1 MHRNLQKGCK
11 DPTLLLTFA
20 SNHDVTRLAAL
31 SPSLALRKNALAYTL
46 LSDGIPTVYQGD
58 EQGFSGTSD
67 PDNREAM
74 WLSNFDQSAPLCQM
88 IRKLNKL
95 RTWAGRKESKYW
107 TSMSSIFW
115 SDNHTIAMRKGSGR
129 SQIVVVLTNIGGNST
144 TRIPNTGFGA
154 GTKLMDVVACEMNV
168 VGFSGLLSVDIT
180 EGNPKVFFPLDR
192 LFWSGICDRWT
203 VEKEEVTVSRLSLH

>member
-1 MHRNLQKGCK
+1 MHRNLQRGCK
-11 DPTLLLTFA
+11 DSTLLLTFA
-20 SNHDVTRLAAL
+20 SNHDLTRLAAL

-74 WLSNFDQSAPLCQM
+74 WLSSFDESAPLYQM

-95 RTWAGRKESKYW
+95 RTWVGRTDSKYW

-115 SDNHTIAMRKGSGR
+115 SNDHTLAMLKGSDK
-129 SQIVVVLTNIGGNST
+129 SQIVVVLTNNGENST
-144 TRIPNTGFGA
+144 TRISNTGLRA
-154 GTKLMDVVACEMNV
+154 GTRLMDVIACETSV
-168 VGFSGLLSVDIT
+168 VGFGGVLNVDMT
-180 EGNPKVFFPLDR
+180 DGNPKVFFPIGR
-192 LFWSGICDRWT
+192 SFWSGICDRWT
-203 VEKEEVTVSRLSLH
+203 SEKEGVAISTL